1 LNVFVPAPYVERVT
15 RLALGFEPLD
25 AVLGGRLTHPVRMEA
40 EGHLPRVKIDRHDSC
55 LHVLL
60 YQPSLAD
67 EVVVRVRGARGMDLR
82 YVPRRLRIP
91 LLTAEEAETRPYT
104 HRVRRPALFPGAAY
118 DAAGSSTGLRGRVMR
133 DGRPMRWARV
143 EARLPGGGPLIGRAH
158 GDARG
163 EFLLLIASP
172 PPPAPELTDPFQV
185 QVVVFGPADAP
196 VPDTPDQPSRDEL
209 WDLPVEALAAPGDP
223 DPTAAGETLPDD
235 YVEGPG
241 RVVPFRLGRLLSG
254 VDDFEFV

>member
-1 LNVFVPAPYVERVT
+1 MNVFVPAPYLERVT

-25 AVLGGRLTHPVRMEA
+25 AVLGGRLAHPVRMEV
-40 EGHLPRVKIDRHDSC
+40 EGALPRVKIDRHDSC

-67 EVVVRVRGARGMDLR
+67 EAVVRIRTRDLM
-82 YVPRRLRIP
+82 YAPRRLRIP
-91 LLTAEEAETRPYT
+91 LLTVEEAETRPYT
-104 HRVRRPALFPGAAY
+104 HRVRRPVLFPGAAY
-118 DAAGSSTGLRGRVMR
+118 DATGGSTGLRGRVMR
-133 DGRPMRWARV
+133 DGSPMRWARV

-163 EFLLLIASP
+163 EFLLLLASP
-172 PPPAPELTDPFQV
+172 PAPAPELTDPFDV
-185 QVVVFGPADAP
+185 QVAVFGPADAP
-196 VPDTPDQPSRDEL
+196 EPGTPDLPSRDDL
-209 WDLPVEALAAPGDP
+209 WDLPVETLAAPGDP

-235 YVEGPG
+235 YVEGPS
-241 RVVPFRLGRLLSG
+241 RVVPFRLGRVLSG